1 MPQAVTAQTEFQKTQ
16 TPLAPGQG
24 TLVDLLNR
32 KQGGG
37 VVVTVAPECLVA
49 TAVRTMCQQKVGSV
63 IVVEHEHPVG
73 VFTERDVMHR
83 IVAPGRDPETTKV
96 SEVMTSPFASA
107 TPEMSIREA
116 AELMS
121 QNRIRHLPVCLQGQ
135 LLGIISSGDVLACKL
150 QEQELSLR
158 HLEDYCFRH

>member
-1 MPQAVTAQTEFQKTQ
+1 MQLAETTQETIREATQPQS
-16 TPLAPGQG
+16 PGG
-24 TLVDLLNR
+24 TLVNLLSR
-32 KQGGG
+32 KGSE
-37 VVVTVAPECLVA
+37 VVTVAPDCSVA

-63 IVVEHEHPVG
+63 VIVEHVHPIG

-96 SEVMTSPFASA
+96 SEVMTSPFASGQ
-107 TPEMSIREA
+107 PEMGIREA

-121 QNRIRHLPVCLQGQ
+121 QNRIRHLPICVQGR
-135 LLGIISSGDVLACKL
+135 LLGLISSGDVLAWKL